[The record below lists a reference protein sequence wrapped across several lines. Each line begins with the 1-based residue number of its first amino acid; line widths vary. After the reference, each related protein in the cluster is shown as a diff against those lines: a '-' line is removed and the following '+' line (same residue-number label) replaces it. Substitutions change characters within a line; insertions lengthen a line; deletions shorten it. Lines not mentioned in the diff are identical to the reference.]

1 MNKTLIAS
9 AVAAVAL
16 AGCTTA
22 EKTAPAAADKCTN
35 CKCTA
40 SQPVKKARPVSPSCK
55 VSKMPFKLGFAGYT
69 FYKDTTDSVL
79 AKLKRIDC
87 HYLCIKPNFIDYMQ
101 GANAP
106 IAEFKAKCAAA
117 GVECLAAGP
126 LYYKDAATARKLFEF
141 AKAYGMKTV
150 LVVPYGVKDG
160 ANQYESE
167 EMLDVLDA
175 LVKEFD
181 IRYAIHNH
189 GPASPNMYPDVA
201 YGWNLVK
208 ELDPRIGFCMDVG
221 WEYGCGKDPAE
232 TIRQY
237 GSRIYDLHFKNF
249 EKNKPNGAST
259 PLPRGKINFVKVL
272 KALRDIGY
280 AGVCALEYE
289 RDFQDN
295 IVPIAECVGYY
306 RGLVDALED

>member
-1 MNKTLIAS
+1 MGTTVSRLDFMKAS
-9 AVAAVAL
+9 LAGMAAVAVS
-16 AGCTTA
+16 GCATTSTA
-22 EKTAPAAADKCTN
+22 APACAPKGACGE
-35 CKCTA
+35 
-40 SQPVKKARPVSPSCK
+40 KKPIK
-55 VSKMPFKLGFAGYT
+55 FKFGLAGYT
-69 FYKDTTDSVL
+69 MHKKTLDETLAVLRKTD
-79 AKLKRIDC
+79 I
-87 HYLCIKPNFIDYMQ
+87 HYLCVKDFHLPLKATD
-101 GANAP
+101 
-106 IAEFKAKCAAA
+106 AEMAAFKEKCAKA
-117 GVECLAAGP
+117 GVNPYAAGP
-126 LYYKDAATARKLFEF
+126 LYTKTNEDVRRFFEY
-141 AKAYGMKTV
+141 AKRFGFKTV
-150 LVVPYGVKDG
+150 VGVPYDPADAKDSWNKRVG
-160 ANQYESE
+160 SRKQLEYI
-167 EMLDVLDA
+167 DK

-208 ELDPRIGFCMDVG
+208 DLDPRIGFCMDVG

-272 KALRDIGY
+272 KALRDIDY

>member
-1 MNKTLIAS
+1 MSTTVSRLDFMKAS
-9 AVAAVAL
+9 LAGMAAVAVS
-16 AGCTTA
+16 GCATTSTA
-22 EKTAPAAADKCTN
+22 APACVPKGACGE
-35 CKCTA
+35 
-40 SQPVKKARPVSPSCK
+40 KKPIK
-55 VSKMPFKLGFAGYT
+55 FKFGLAGYT
-69 FYKDTTDSVL
+69 MHKKTLDETLAVLRKTD
-79 AKLKRIDC
+79 I
-87 HYLCIKPNFIDYMQ
+87 HYLCVKDFHLPLKATD
-101 GANAP
+101 
-106 IAEFKAKCAAA
+106 AEMAAFKEKCAKA
-117 GVECLAAGP
+117 GVNPYAAGP
-126 LYYKDAATARKLFEF
+126 LYTKTNEDVRRFFEY
-141 AKAYGMKTV
+141 AKRFGFKTV
-150 LVVPYGVKDG
+150 VGVPYDPADAKDSWNKRVG
-160 ANQYESE
+160 SRKQLEYI
-167 EMLDVLDA
+167 DK

-208 ELDPRIGFCMDVG
+208 DLDPRIGFCMDVG

>member
-1 MNKTLIAS
+1 MGTTVSRLDFMKAS
-9 AVAAVAL
+9 LAGMAAVAVS
-16 AGCTTA
+16 GCATTSTA
-22 EKTAPAAADKCTN
+22 APACAPKGACGE
-35 CKCTA
+35 
-40 SQPVKKARPVSPSCK
+40 KKPIK
-55 VSKMPFKLGFAGYT
+55 FKFGLAGYT
-69 FYKDTTDSVL
+69 MHKKTLDETLAVLRKTD
-79 AKLKRIDC
+79 I
-87 HYLCIKPNFIDYMQ
+87 HYLCVKDFHLPLKATD
-101 GANAP
+101 
-106 IAEFKAKCAAA
+106 AEMAAFKEKCAKA
-117 GVECLAAGP
+117 GVNPYAAGP
-126 LYYKDAATARKLFEF
+126 LYTKTNEDVRRFFEY
-141 AKAYGMKTV
+141 AKRFGFKTV
-150 LVVPYGVKDG
+150 VGVPYDPADAKDSWNKRVG
-160 ANQYESE
+160 SRKQLEYI
-167 EMLDVLDA
+167 DK

-208 ELDPRIGFCMDVG
+208 DLDPRIGFCMDVG

-249 EKNKPNGAST
+249 EKNRPNGAST

-306 RGLVDALED
+306 RRLVDALED

>member
-1 MNKTLIAS
+1 MGTTVSRLDFMKAS
-9 AVAAVAL
+9 LAGMAAVAVS
-16 AGCTTA
+16 GCATTSTA
-22 EKTAPAAADKCTN
+22 APACAPKGACGE
-35 CKCTA
+35 
-40 SQPVKKARPVSPSCK
+40 KKPIK
-55 VSKMPFKLGFAGYT
+55 FKFGLAGYT
-69 FYKDTTDSVL
+69 MHKKTLDETLAVLRKTD
-79 AKLKRIDC
+79 I
-87 HYLCIKPNFIDYMQ
+87 HYLCVKDFHLPLKATD
-101 GANAP
+101 
-106 IAEFKAKCAAA
+106 AEMAAFKEKCAKA
-117 GVECLAAGP
+117 GVNPYAAGP
-126 LYYKDAATARKLFEF
+126 LYTKTNEDVRRFFEY
-141 AKAYGMKTV
+141 AKRFGFKTV
-150 LVVPYGVKDG
+150 VGVPYKPGDEKDKWNKRLG
-160 ANQYESE
+160 SREQLEYI
-167 EMLDVLDA
+167 DK

-189 GPASPNMYPDVA
+189 GPASPDMYPDVA

-208 ELDPRIGFCMDVG
+208 DLDPRIGFCMDVG

>member
-1 MNKTLIAS
+1 MSTTVSRLDFMKAS
-9 AVAAVAL
+9 LAGMAAVAVS
-16 AGCTTA
+16 GCATTSTA
-22 EKTAPAAADKCTN
+22 APACAPKGACGE
-35 CKCTA
+35 
-40 SQPVKKARPVSPSCK
+40 KKPIK
-55 VSKMPFKLGFAGYT
+55 FKFGLAGYT
-69 FYKDTTDSVL
+69 MHKKTLDETLAVLRKTD
-79 AKLKRIDC
+79 I
-87 HYLCIKPNFIDYMQ
+87 HYLCVKDFHLPLKATD
-101 GANAP
+101 
-106 IAEFKAKCAAA
+106 AEMAAFKEKCAKA
-117 GVECLAAGP
+117 GVTPYAAGP
-126 LYYKDAATARKLFEF
+126 LYTKTNEDVRRFFEY
-141 AKAYGMKTV
+141 AKRFGFKTV
-150 LVVPYGVKDG
+150 VGVPYDPADAKDSWNKRVG
-160 ANQYESE
+160 SRKQLEYI
-167 EMLDVLDA
+167 DK

-208 ELDPRIGFCMDVG
+208 DLDPRIGFCMDVG

>member
-1 MNKTLIAS
+1 MGTTVSRLDFMKAS
-9 AVAAVAL
+9 LAGMAAVAVS
-16 AGCTTA
+16 GCATTSTA
-22 EKTAPAAADKCTN
+22 APACAPKGACGE
-35 CKCTA
+35 
-40 SQPVKKARPVSPSCK
+40 KKPIK
-55 VSKMPFKLGFAGYT
+55 FKFGLAGYT
-69 FYKDTTDSVL
+69 MHKKPLDETLAVLRKTD
-79 AKLKRIDC
+79 I
-87 HYLCIKPNFIDYMQ
+87 HYLCVKDFHLPLKATD
-101 GANAP
+101 
-106 IAEFKAKCAAA
+106 AEMAAFKEKCAKA
-117 GVECLAAGP
+117 GVNPYAAGP
-126 LYYKDAATARKLFEF
+126 LYTKTNEDVRRFFEYAQRF
-141 AKAYGMKTV
+141 GFKPVVG
-150 LVVPYGVKDG
+150 VPYDPADAKDSWNKRVG
-160 ANQYESE
+160 SRKQLEYI
-167 EMLDVLDA
+167 DK

-208 ELDPRIGFCMDVG
+208 DLDPRIGFCMDVG

>member
-1 MNKTLIAS
+1 MSTTVSRLDFMKVSLAGM
-9 AVAAVAL
+9 AAVAVS
-16 AGCTTA
+16 GCATTSTA
-22 EKTAPAAADKCTN
+22 APACAPKCA
-35 CKCTA
+35 CGE
-40 SQPVKKARPVSPSCK
+40 KKPIK
-55 VSKMPFKLGFAGYT
+55 FKFGLAGYT
-69 FYKDTTDSVL
+69 MHKKTLDETLAVLRKTD
-79 AKLKRIDC
+79 I
-87 HYLCIKPNFIDYMQ
+87 HYLCVKDFHLPLKATD
-101 GANAP
+101 
-106 IAEFKAKCAAA
+106 AEMAAFKEKCAKA
-117 GVECLAAGP
+117 GVNPYAAGP
-126 LYYKDAATARKLFEF
+126 LYTKTNEDVRRFFEY
-141 AKAYGMKTV
+141 AKRFGFKTV
-150 LVVPYGVKDG
+150 VGVPYDPADAKDSWNKRVG
-160 ANQYESE
+160 SRKQLEYI
-167 EMLDVLDA
+167 DK

-208 ELDPRIGFCMDVG
+208 DLDPRIGFCMDVG

>member
-1 MNKTLIAS
+1 MGTTVSRLDFMKAS
-9 AVAAVAL
+9 LAGMAAVAVS
-16 AGCTTA
+16 GCATTSTA
-22 EKTAPAAADKCTN
+22 APACAPKGACGE
-35 CKCTA
+35 
-40 SQPVKKARPVSPSCK
+40 KKPIK
-55 VSKMPFKLGFAGYT
+55 FKFGLAGYT
-69 FYKDTTDSVL
+69 MHKKTLDETLAVLRKTD
-79 AKLKRIDC
+79 I
-87 HYLCIKPNFIDYMQ
+87 HYLCVKDFHLPLKATD
-101 GANAP
+101 
-106 IAEFKAKCAAA
+106 AEMAAFKEKCAKA
-117 GVECLAAGP
+117 GVNPYAAGP
-126 LYYKDAATARKLFEF
+126 LYTKTNEDVRRFFEY
-141 AKAYGMKTV
+141 AKRFGFKTV
-150 LVVPYGVKDG
+150 VGVPYDPADAKDSWNKRVG
-160 ANQYESE
+160 SRKQLEYI
-167 EMLDVLDA
+167 DK

-208 ELDPRIGFCMDVG
+208 DLDPRIGFCMDVG

>member
-1 MNKTLIAS
+1 MGTTVSRLDFMKAS
-9 AVAAVAL
+9 LAGMAAVAVS
-16 AGCTTA
+16 GCATTSTA
-22 EKTAPAAADKCTN
+22 APACAPKGACGE
-35 CKCTA
+35 
-40 SQPVKKARPVSPSCK
+40 KKPIK
-55 VSKMPFKLGFAGYT
+55 FKFGLAGYT
-69 FYKDTTDSVL
+69 MHKKTLDETLAVLRKTD
-79 AKLKRIDC
+79 I
-87 HYLCIKPNFIDYMQ
+87 HYLCVKDFHLPLKATD
-101 GANAP
+101 
-106 IAEFKAKCAAA
+106 AEMAAFKEKCAKA
-117 GVECLAAGP
+117 GVNPYAAGP
-126 LYYKDAATARKLFEF
+126 LYTKTNEDVRRFFEY
-141 AKAYGMKTV
+141 AKRFGFKTV
-150 LVVPYGVKDG
+150 VGVPYDPADAKDSWNKRVG
-160 ANQYESE
+160 SRKQLEYI
-167 EMLDVLDA
+167 DK

-208 ELDPRIGFCMDVG
+208 DLDPRIGFCMDVG

-232 TIRQY
+232 TIHQY

>member
-1 MNKTLIAS
+1 MSTTVSRLDFMKAS
-9 AVAAVAL
+9 LAGMAAVAVS
-16 AGCTTA
+16 GCATTSTA
-22 EKTAPAAADKCTN
+22 APACAPKC
-35 CKCTA
+35 A
-40 SQPVKKARPVSPSCK
+40 RGEKKPIK
-55 VSKMPFKLGFAGYT
+55 FKFGLAGYT
-69 FYKDTTDSVL
+69 MHKKTLDETLAVLRKTD
-79 AKLKRIDC
+79 I
-87 HYLCIKPNFIDYMQ
+87 HYLCVKDFHLPLKATD
-101 GANAP
+101 
-106 IAEFKAKCAAA
+106 AEMAAFKEKCAKA
-117 GVECLAAGP
+117 GVNPYAAGP
-126 LYYKDAATARKLFEF
+126 LYTKTNEDVRRFFEY
-141 AKAYGMKTV
+141 AKRFGFKTV
-150 LVVPYGVKDG
+150 VGVPYDPADAKDSWNKRVG
-160 ANQYESE
+160 SRKQLEYI
-167 EMLDVLDA
+167 DK
-175 LVKEFD
+175 LVKEFG

-208 ELDPRIGFCMDVG
+208 DLDPRIGFCMDVG

>member
-1 MNKTLIAS
+1 MSTTVSRLDFMKAS
-9 AVAAVAL
+9 LAGMAAVAVS
-16 AGCTTA
+16 GCATTSTA
-22 EKTAPAAADKCTN
+22 APACAPKGACGE
-35 CKCTA
+35 
-40 SQPVKKARPVSPSCK
+40 KKPIK
-55 VSKMPFKLGFAGYT
+55 FKFGLAGYT
-69 FYKDTTDSVL
+69 MHKKTLDETLAVLRKTDIHYICVKDFHLPLKATD
-79 AKLKRIDC
+79 
-87 HYLCIKPNFIDYMQ
+87 
-101 GANAP
+101 
-106 IAEFKAKCAAA
+106 AEMAAFKEKCAKA
-117 GVECLAAGP
+117 GVNPYAAGP
-126 LYYKDAATARKLFEF
+126 LYTKTNEDVRRFFEY
-141 AKAYGMKTV
+141 AKRFGFKTV
-150 LVVPYGVKDG
+150 VGVPYDPADAKDSWNKRVG
-160 ANQYESE
+160 SRKQLEYI
-167 EMLDVLDA
+167 DK

-208 ELDPRIGFCMDVG
+208 DLDPRIGFCMDVG

-306 RGLVDALED
+306 RGLVDALEN

>member
-1 MNKTLIAS
+1 MSTTVSRLDFMKAS
-9 AVAAVAL
+9 LAGMAAVAVS
-16 AGCTTA
+16 GCATTSTA
-22 EKTAPAAADKCTN
+22 APACAPKGACGE
-35 CKCTA
+35 
-40 SQPVKKARPVSPSCK
+40 KKPIK
-55 VSKMPFKLGFAGYT
+55 FKFGLAGYT
-69 FYKDTTDSVL
+69 MHKKTLDETLAVLRKTD
-79 AKLKRIDC
+79 I
-87 HYLCIKPNFIDYMQ
+87 HYLCVKDFHLPLKATD
-101 GANAP
+101 
-106 IAEFKAKCAAA
+106 AEMAAFKEKCAKA
-117 GVECLAAGP
+117 GVNPYAAGP
-126 LYYKDAATARKLFEF
+126 LYTKTNEDVRRFFEY
-141 AKAYGMKTV
+141 AKRFGFKTV
-150 LVVPYGVKDG
+150 VGVPYDPADAKDSWNKRVG
-160 ANQYESE
+160 SRKQLEYI
-167 EMLDVLDA
+167 DK

-208 ELDPRIGFCMDVG
+208 DLDPRIGFCMDVG

-249 EKNKPNGAST
+249 EKNRPNGAST

>member
-1 MNKTLIAS
+1 MSTTVSRLDFMKAS
-9 AVAAVAL
+9 LAGMAAVAVS
-16 AGCTTA
+16 GCATTSTA
-22 EKTAPAAADKCTN
+22 APACAPKGACGE
-35 CKCTA
+35 
-40 SQPVKKARPVSPSCK
+40 KKPIK
-55 VSKMPFKLGFAGYT
+55 FKFGLAGYT
-69 FYKDTTDSVL
+69 MHKKTLDETLAVLRKTD
-79 AKLKRIDC
+79 I
-87 HYLCIKPNFIDYMQ
+87 HYLCVKDFHLPLKATD
-101 GANAP
+101 
-106 IAEFKAKCAAA
+106 AEMAAFKEKCAKA
-117 GVECLAAGP
+117 GVNPYAAGP
-126 LYYKDAATARKLFEF
+126 LYTKTNEDVRRFFEY
-141 AKAYGMKTV
+141 AKRFGFKTV
-150 LVVPYGVKDG
+150 VGVPYDPADAKDSWNKRVG
-160 ANQYESE
+160 SRKQLEYI
-167 EMLDVLDA
+167 DK

-208 ELDPRIGFCMDVG
+208 DLDPRIGFCMDVG

-306 RGLVDALED
+306 HGLVDALED

>member
-1 MNKTLIAS
+1 MSTTVSRLDFMKAS
-9 AVAAVAL
+9 LAGMAAVAVS
-16 AGCTTA
+16 GCATTSTA
-22 EKTAPAAADKCTN
+22 APACAPKGACGE
-35 CKCTA
+35 
-40 SQPVKKARPVSPSCK
+40 KKPIK
-55 VSKMPFKLGFAGYT
+55 FKFGLAGYT
-69 FYKDTTDSVL
+69 MHKKTLDETLAVLRKTD
-79 AKLKRIDC
+79 I
-87 HYLCIKPNFIDYMQ
+87 HYLCVKDFHLPLKATD
-101 GANAP
+101 
-106 IAEFKAKCAAA
+106 AEMAAFKEKCAKA
-117 GVECLAAGP
+117 GVNPYAAGP
-126 LYYKDAATARKLFEF
+126 LYTKTNEDVRRFFEY
-141 AKAYGMKTV
+141 AKRFGFKTV
-150 LVVPYGVKDG
+150 VGVPYDPADAKDSWNKRVG
-160 ANQYESE
+160 SRKQLEYI
-167 EMLDVLDA
+167 DK

-208 ELDPRIGFCMDVG
+208 DRDPRIGFCMDVG

>member
-1 MNKTLIAS
+1 MSTTVSRLDFMKAS
-9 AVAAVAL
+9 LAGMAAVAVS
-16 AGCTTA
+16 GCATTSTA
-22 EKTAPAAADKCTN
+22 APACAPKGACGE
-35 CKCTA
+35 
-40 SQPVKKARPVSPSCK
+40 KKPIK
-55 VSKMPFKLGFAGYT
+55 FKFGLAGYT
-69 FYKDTTDSVL
+69 MHKKTLDETLAVLRKTD
-79 AKLKRIDC
+79 I
-87 HYLCIKPNFIDYMQ
+87 HYLCVKDFHLPLKATD
-101 GANAP
+101 
-106 IAEFKAKCAAA
+106 AEMAAFKEKCAKA
-117 GVECLAAGP
+117 GVNPYAAGP
-126 LYYKDAATARKLFEF
+126 LYTKTNEDVRRFFEY
-141 AKAYGMKTV
+141 AKRFGFKTV
-150 LVVPYGVKDG
+150 VGVPYDPADAKDSWNKRVG
-160 ANQYESE
+160 SRKQLEYI
-167 EMLDVLDA
+167 DK

-208 ELDPRIGFCMDVG
+208 DLDPRIGFCMDVG

-272 KALRDIGY
+272 KALRDIDY

>member
-1 MNKTLIAS
+1 MSTTVSRLDFMKAS
-9 AVAAVAL
+9 LAGMAAVAVS
-16 AGCTTA
+16 GCATTSTA
-22 EKTAPAAADKCTN
+22 APACAPKGACGE
-35 CKCTA
+35 
-40 SQPVKKARPVSPSCK
+40 KKPIK
-55 VSKMPFKLGFAGYT
+55 FKFGLAGYT
-69 FYKDTTDSVL
+69 MHKKTLDETLAVLRKTD
-79 AKLKRIDC
+79 I
-87 HYLCIKPNFIDYMQ
+87 HYLCVKDFHLPLKATD
-101 GANAP
+101 
-106 IAEFKAKCAAA
+106 AEMAAFKEKCAKA
-117 GVECLAAGP
+117 GVNPYAAGP
-126 LYYKDAATARKLFEF
+126 LYTKTNEDVRRFFEY
-141 AKAYGMKTV
+141 AKRFGFKTV
-150 LVVPYGVKDG
+150 VGVPYDPADAKDSWNKRVG
-160 ANQYESE
+160 SRKQLEYI
-167 EMLDVLDA
+167 DK

-208 ELDPRIGFCMDVG
+208 DLDPRIGFCMDVG

>member
-1 MNKTLIAS
+1 M
-9 AVAAVAL
+9 V
-16 AGCTTA
+16 G
-22 EKTAPAAADKCTN
+22 
-35 CKCTA
+35 
-40 SQPVKKARPVSPSCK
+40 
-55 VSKMPFKLGFAGYT
+55 
-69 FYKDTTDSVL
+69 
-79 AKLKRIDC
+79 
-87 HYLCIKPNFIDYMQ
+87 
-101 GANAP
+101 
-106 IAEFKAKCAAA
+106 
-117 GVECLAAGP
+117 
-126 LYYKDAATARKLFEF
+126 
-141 AKAYGMKTV
+141 
-150 LVVPYGVKDG
+150 VPYDPADVKDSWNKRVG
-160 ANQYESE
+160 SRKQLEYI
-167 EMLDVLDA
+167 DK

-208 ELDPRIGFCMDVG
+208 DLDPRIGFCMDVG

>member
-1 MNKTLIAS
+1 MSTTVSRLDFMKAS
-9 AVAAVAL
+9 LAGMAAVAVS
-16 AGCTTA
+16 GCATTSTA
-22 EKTAPAAADKCTN
+22 APACAPKGACGE
-35 CKCTA
+35 
-40 SQPVKKARPVSPSCK
+40 KKPIK
-55 VSKMPFKLGFAGYT
+55 FKFGLAGYT
-69 FYKDTTDSVL
+69 MHKKTLDETLAVLRKTD
-79 AKLKRIDC
+79 I
-87 HYLCIKPNFIDYMQ
+87 HYLCVKDFHLPLKATD
-101 GANAP
+101 
-106 IAEFKAKCAAA
+106 AEMAAFKEKCAKA
-117 GVECLAAGP
+117 GVNPYAAGP
-126 LYYKDAATARKLFEF
+126 LYTKTNEDVRRFFEY
-141 AKAYGMKTV
+141 AKRFGFKTV
-150 LVVPYGVKDG
+150 VGVPYDPADAKDSWNKRVG
-160 ANQYESE
+160 SRKQLEYI
-167 EMLDVLDA
+167 DK

-208 ELDPRIGFCMDVG
+208 DLDPRIGFCMDVG

-249 EKNKPNGAST
+249 EKNRPNGAST

-295 IVPIAECVGYY
+295 IGPIAECVGYY
-306 RGLVDALED
+306 RALVDALED

>member
-1 MNKTLIAS
+1 MSNTVSRLDFMKVSMAGLAAAAAAGCATTPNCKPACDCAAKKQIKFKFGLAGFTMHKKTLDETL
-9 AVAAVAL
+9 AVL
-16 AGCTTA
+16 Q
-22 EKTAPAAADKCTN
+22 KTD
-35 CKCTA
+35 
-40 SQPVKKARPVSPSCK
+40 
-55 VSKMPFKLGFAGYT
+55 
-69 FYKDTTDSVL
+69 
-79 AKLKRIDC
+79 I
-87 HYLCIKPNFIDYMQ
+87 HYLCVKDFHLPLKATD
-101 GANAP
+101 
-106 IAEFKAKCAAA
+106 AEMAAFKEKCAKA
-117 GVECLAAGP
+117 GVTPYAAGP
-126 LYYKDAATARKLFEF
+126 LYTKTNEDVRRFFEY
-141 AKAYGMKTV
+141 AKRFGFKTV
-150 LVVPYGVKDG
+150 VGVPYDPTDAKDSWNKRVG
-160 ANQYESE
+160 SRKQLEYI
-167 EMLDVLDA
+167 DK

-208 ELDPRIGFCMDVG
+208 DLDPRIGFCMDVG

-237 GSRIYDLHFKNF
+237 GDRIYDLHFKNF

-272 KALRDIGY
+272 KALRDVGY
-280 AGVCALEYE
+280 EGVCSLEYE

>member
-1 MNKTLIAS
+1 MGTTVSRLDFMKAS
-9 AVAAVAL
+9 LAGMAAVAVS
-16 AGCTTA
+16 GCATTSTA
-22 EKTAPAAADKCTN
+22 APACAPKGACGE
-35 CKCTA
+35 
-40 SQPVKKARPVSPSCK
+40 KKPIK
-55 VSKMPFKLGFAGYT
+55 FKFGLAGYT
-69 FYKDTTDSVL
+69 MHKKTLDETLAVLRKTD
-79 AKLKRIDC
+79 I
-87 HYLCIKPNFIDYMQ
+87 HYLCVKDFHLPLKATD
-101 GANAP
+101 
-106 IAEFKAKCAAA
+106 AEMAAFKEKCAKA
-117 GVECLAAGP
+117 GVNPYAAGP
-126 LYYKDAATARKLFEF
+126 LYTKTNEDVRRFFEY
-141 AKAYGMKTV
+141 AKRFGFKTV
-150 LVVPYGVKDG
+150 VGVPYDPADAKDSWNKRVG
-160 ANQYESE
+160 SRKQLEYI
-167 EMLDVLDA
+167 DK

-208 ELDPRIGFCMDVG
+208 DLDPRIGFCMDVG

-249 EKNKPNGAST
+249 EKNRPNGAST

>member
-1 MNKTLIAS
+1 MSTTVSRLDFMKAS
-9 AVAAVAL
+9 LAGMAAVAVS
-16 AGCTTA
+16 GCATTSTA
-22 EKTAPAAADKCTN
+22 APACAPKGACGE
-35 CKCTA
+35 
-40 SQPVKKARPVSPSCK
+40 KKPIK
-55 VSKMPFKLGFAGYT
+55 FKFGLAGYT
-69 FYKDTTDSVL
+69 MHKKTLDETLAVLRKTD
-79 AKLKRIDC
+79 I
-87 HYLCIKPNFIDYMQ
+87 HYLCVKDFHLPLKATD
-101 GANAP
+101 
-106 IAEFKAKCAAA
+106 AEMAAFKEKCAKA
-117 GVECLAAGP
+117 GVTPYAAGP
-126 LYYKDAATARKLFEF
+126 LYTKTNDAVRRFFEY
-141 AKAYGMKTV
+141 AKRFGFKTV
-150 LVVPYGVKDG
+150 VGVPYDPADAKDSWNKRVG
-160 ANQYESE
+160 SRKQLEYI
-167 EMLDVLDA
+167 DK

-208 ELDPRIGFCMDVG
+208 DLDPRIGFCMDVG

-249 EKNKPNGAST
+249 EKNRPNGAST